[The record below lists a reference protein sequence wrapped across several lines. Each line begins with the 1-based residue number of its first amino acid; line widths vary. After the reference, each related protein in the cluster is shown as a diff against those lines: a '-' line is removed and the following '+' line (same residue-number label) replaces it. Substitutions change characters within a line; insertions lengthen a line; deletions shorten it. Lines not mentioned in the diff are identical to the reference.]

1 MEAAIRVS
9 RRVDRIGSDPFEDGA
24 TVRVQR
30 TMHAMQAST
39 AASRQPLPGGGGLA
53 AAAAHVPSFFYFY
66 FYFFCVE
73 IKFLAPNTYTVFPS
87 GQGGTTG
94 HFFFIAGVDVGAPG
108 PCR

>member
-1 MEAAIRVS
+1 M
-9 RRVDRIGSDPFEDGA
+9 
-24 TVRVQR
+24 VRPCEFKGPCL
-30 TMHAMQAST
+30 QAST
-39 AASRQPLPGGGGLA
+39 AGSRQPLPGGGGLA

-94 HFFFIAGVDVGAPG
+94 HFFFIASVDVGARPRVRV
-108 PCR
+108 PSSSYISSRLW